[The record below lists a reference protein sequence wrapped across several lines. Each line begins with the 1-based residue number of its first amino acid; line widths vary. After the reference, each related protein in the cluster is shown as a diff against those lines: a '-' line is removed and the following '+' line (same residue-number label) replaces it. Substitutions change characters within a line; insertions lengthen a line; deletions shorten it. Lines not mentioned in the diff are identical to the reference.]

1 MFSLYIYFL
10 KEARV
15 RNFVFGNTSCTIG
28 KPVYFPSMKPHFKD
42 NAFVGLAK
50 NVPNPFCQGQRA
62 YCAVDSSLVLFTGLD
77 D

>member
-1 MFSLYIYFL
+1 
-10 KEARV
+10 
-15 RNFVFGNTSCTIG
+15 
-28 KPVYFPSMKPHFKD
+28 MKPHFKD

-77 D
+77 DYSLKKTRDTGMVRRKELRR